1 VLTLPDTDE
10 LDARPD
16 LDDLVG
22 DFGDLD
28 SLDDDLDV
36 TELTKLRS
44 LNGMPKEGWRA
55 GQRGPKVML
64 ARAPVWPIKLGVL
77 VALLRTSKAR
87 GSRKGE
93 QRSTT
98 RERKAVFRR
107 RERRNAG

>member
-1 VLTLPDTDE
+1 MLTLPDTDE

-55 GQRGPKVML
+55 GQRGPK
-64 ARAPVWPIKLGVL
+64 AESGEQHCWSAQ
-77 VALLRTSKAR
+77 VALR
-87 GSRKGE
+87 GDK
-93 QRSTT
+93 TT
-98 RERKAVFRR
+98 H
-107 RERRNAG
+107 